1 MITDP
6 VIDELHA
13 IKDQL
18 SREANHSVDELVRQ
32 MREEAKAA
40 GRKHVSFESEKRVN
54 PSPQKATAGN

>member
-18 SREANHSVDELVRQ
+18 SKEANHSVDELFRQ
-32 MREEAKAA
+32 MREESKAA
-40 GRKHVSFESEKRVN
+40 GRKHVSFESEKKVKQ
-54 PSPQKATAGN
+54 SPQKATAEN